1 MITEYKEPWQHWI
14 IDNVF
19 PDELFK
25 AVQQHEIND
34 ADYTNVNGFR
44 DIIKGRTFLGDE
56 YCEKHPKLKPVAEFL
71 NNHKFFEETFN
82 CDLSNTYC
90 RPELIHD
97 RYPFFHAIHTD
108 TPEKKL
114 TLIVNIS
121 KEDNKN
127 LATDIYVDK
136 ETHYTKTE
144 WADNRGLLFIPS
156 DKKWHGFA
164 PIEYSGIRTIMIIN
178 FVDIDVWK
186 NTSQCFIGDIN
197 G

>member
-1 MITEYKEPWQHWI
+1 MIINNHEAPWEYWT
-14 IDNVF
+14 IDDVF
-19 PDELFK
+19 PNELFEALK
-25 AVQQHEIND
+25 THRVNN

-44 DIIKGRTFLGDE
+44 DIIKGRTFLGNE
-56 YCEKHPKLKPVAEFL
+56 YCEEHLSLKPVAEFL
-71 NNHKFFEETFN
+71 NNHKFFEENFN

-114 TLIVNIS
+114 TLIVNID

-136 ETHYTKTE
+136 ETHFAKTE
-144 WADNRGLLFIPS
+144 WKDNSGLLFIPS
-156 DKKWHGFA
+156 DEKWHGFA
-164 PIEYSGIRTIMIIN
+164 PIEYTGIRTIMIIN
-178 FVDIDVWK
+178 FVDTNVWQ
-186 NTSQCFIGDIN
+186 NTSQCFL
-197 G
+197 

>member
-1 MITEYKEPWQHWI
+1 MNITNLKEPWEHWI

-19 PDELFK
+19 PDELFNAIK
-25 AVQQHEIND
+25 SLKVND
-34 ADYTNVNGFR
+34 ADYTNANGFR
-44 DIIKGRTFLGDE
+44 DIIKGRTFLGNE
-56 YCEKHPKLKPVAEFL
+56 FCKKNPTLKPVAEFL
-71 NNHKFFEETFN
+71 NNHNFFEEKFN

-121 KEDNKN
+121 KEDEKN

-136 ETHYTKTE
+136 ETHFAKTD

-156 DKKWHGFA
+156 DEKWHGFA
-164 PIEYSGIRTIMIIN
+164 PIEYDGIRTIMIIN
-178 FVDIDVWK
+178 FVDKDVWK
-186 NTSQCFIGDIN
+186 NTSQCFI
-197 G
+197 

>member
-1 MITEYKEPWQHWI
+1 MIINSHVAPWEHWT

-19 PDELFK
+19 PNELFEALK
-25 AVQQHEIND
+25 NHRVNN

-44 DIIKGRTFLGDE
+44 DIIKGRTFLGNE
-56 YCEKHPKLKPVAEFL
+56 YCEEHTALKPVAEFL
-71 NNHKFFEETFN
+71 NNHKFFEENFN

-114 TLIVNIS
+114 TLIVNID
-121 KEDNKN
+121 KEDDKN

-136 ETHYTKTE
+136 ETHFAKTE
-144 WADNRGLLFIPS
+144 WKDNRGLLFIPS
-156 DKKWHGFA
+156 DEKWHGFA
-164 PIEYSGIRTIMIIN
+164 PIEYTGIRTIMIIN
-178 FVDIDVWK
+178 FVDTGVWQ
-186 NTSQCFIGDIN
+186 NTTQCFI
-197 G
+197 

>member
-1 MITEYKEPWQHWI
+1 MIINSHVAPWEHWT

-19 PDELFK
+19 PNELFEALK
-25 AVQQHEIND
+25 THRVNN

-44 DIIKGRTFLGDE
+44 DIIKGRTFLGNE
-56 YCEKHPKLKPVAEFL
+56 YCEEHLSLKPVAEFL
-71 NNHKFFEETFN
+71 NDHKMFEEKFN

-114 TLIVNIS
+114 TLIVNID
-121 KEDNKN
+121 KEDEKN

-136 ETHYTKTE
+136 ETHFAKTE
-144 WADNRGLLFIPS
+144 WKDNRGLLFIPS
-156 DKKWHGFA
+156 DEKWHGFA
-164 PIEYSGIRTIMIIN
+164 PIEYTGIRTIMIIN
-178 FVDIDVWK
+178 FVDTDVWQ
-186 NTSQCFIGDIN
+186 NTSQCFI
-197 G
+197 